1 MPTTKRA
8 WLYVIRNPKRTVLLL
23 ILLAALMTISLLS
36 LALYSASGDSVKELR
51 SSIGG
56 YFTIQ
61 QSSEGTQKT
70 DEQLF
75 EQIRTLDN
83 VGADRHSGAQRGHI
97 GADSAD
103 VDAQAHD

>member
-23 ILLAALMTISLLS
+23 ILLAALMTISLLG
-36 LALYSASGDSVKELR
+36 LALYSASGDAVKELR

-61 QSSEGTQKT
+61 QSSEGTRGLIWFPVHT
-70 DEQLF
+70 AAPGCPASMCPNSSPAPRPSCTSGLSPS
-75 EQIRTLDN
+75 RT
-83 VGADRHSGAQRGHI
+83 S
-97 GADSAD
+97 
-103 VDAQAHD
+103 